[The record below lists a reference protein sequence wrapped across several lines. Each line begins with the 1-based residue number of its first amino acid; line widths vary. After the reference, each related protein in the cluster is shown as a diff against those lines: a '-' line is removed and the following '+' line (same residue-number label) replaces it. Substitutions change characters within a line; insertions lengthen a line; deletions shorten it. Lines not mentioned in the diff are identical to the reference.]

1 MANKKPDSRNTNPV
15 DRKRDEGAP
24 VPRIQ
29 PIIKPDRE
37 RGAPIPSIQPIT
49 QPPAGSQ
56 PADVPP
62 PANPKP
68 IPDSEPAANTPKPT
82 GTESSK

>member
-15 DRKRDEGAP
+15 DRKIRDEGAP

-37 RGAPIPSIQPIT
+37 RGATHTKYST
-49 QPPAGSQ
+49 HH
-56 PADVPP
+56 
-62 PANPKP
+62 
-68 IPDSEPAANTPKPT
+68 TT
-82 GTESSK
+82 TCW